1 MKITAGGDDAINR
14 IRVLKSIELINSSN
28 SFDWT
33 PVGMWNED
41 GRRGWVS
48 RRRRRSEGRGREGG
62 RWRGNFNIG
71 ALQKQKRFPRIRVS
85 AVRVAAVC
93 LCWRYVNVRPLTE
106 ALANV
111 TNVTSQ
117 NNVKSF
123 ITAAIPFLTAEKS
136 GSIPADSGP
145 PSPLPSPPTVLPS
158 VAGQVGRSR
167 WRHRQQVSATGCA
180 GQRRQ
185 RLGPPGNEG
194 GEEGGGRRKQ
204 CCRISEL
211 WQRWLLHHTGTP
223 PGCW

>member
-1 MKITAGGDDAINR
+1 M
-14 IRVLKSIELINSSN
+14 
-28 SFDWT
+28 
-33 PVGMWNED
+33 
-41 GRRGWVS
+41 
-48 RRRRRSEGRGREGG
+48 
-62 RWRGNFNIG
+62 
-71 ALQKQKRFPRIRVS
+71 
-85 AVRVAAVC
+85 
-93 LCWRYVNVRPLTE
+93 RPLTE

-145 PSPLPSPPTVLPS
+145 PPLPSPPTVLPS

-194 GEEGGGRRKQ
+194 GEGGGGGGSNVAELANCGNAGCCIIRELLPVADNSLTSADDASKSEPPSHFLPLLPPPNYPTPRRLNY
-204 CCRISEL
+204 RYGGLTIDWGTE
-211 WQRWLLHHTGTP
+211 TGTRR
-223 PGCW
+223 